1 MIKVILVSFA
11 ITYGLR
17 AVPFVLFGRSEQLP
31 DWLEYLGKYLPPAI
45 MACLVIY
52 AAKNFF
58 LFDATFA
65 ALTAGIVT
73 TVAIHLWRRSTPLSI
88 IAGTAIYMLTLRLL

>member
-17 AVPFVLFGRSEQLP
+17 AVPYVFFGRAEQLP

-45 MACLVIY
+45 MASLVIY
-52 AAKNFF
+52 AAKDIF
-58 LFDATFA
+58 LFDATFIPMA
-65 ALTAGIVT
+65 AAIGT
-73 TVAIHLWRRSTPLSI
+73 TVAVHLWRRSSPLSI
-88 IAGTAIYMLTLRLL
+88 IAGTAIYMLLLRLF